1 MSAGRYVRAPSVD
14 SVNHYEELEDE
25 YLDDI
30 DSGTVGATEEVEFQE
45 FDDTVNKDD
54 LPMKGKAREPEIG
67 WHYTE
72 AQPTSMQLGNCSY
85 AGGRLDNPPQF
96 PKNVPT
102 SRLQEEW
109 NRFLQK
115 FEIAAS
121 LSKISDPAQ
130 LAKHLFMC
138 MGDQLQDIVCIAKL
152 RPGLNDPRCYRTMVD
167 NINAHLRKL
176 TDPITEHEMFSRM
189 SQGQDE
195 TLDGFLVRLKSKVR
209 LCEYSDQDEDRFV
222 YTQLLKGMRDK
233 RLAEDAR
240 IYGYDISVIIKAAA
254 RKEAFTLNTMPNIN
268 SEIGTEVLAVSR
280 KPDQGTR
287 SFRKRTGNPVLPPR
301 PGKMQRY
308 GENRNAGRR
317 FRCWRCNSSAHTHDA
332 CLAKDKKCFGCG
344 KIGHF
349 ASACRRKGIR
359 SIQTKEEKRDTPSG
373 WTDDENQSERT
384 RILSF
389 GDVLVNCRL
398 GSSTPICFLIDSGA
412 DVNIIGGSD
421 WEVLKREYHQKVAGS
436 YPVRRTNLCL
446 RAHRATKIHYQPR
459 YHFEDR
465 AVICRHETLF
475 TSRSMN

>member
-45 FDDTVNKDD
+45 FDDAMNKDD

-72 AQPTSMQLGNCSY
+72 AQPTSMQVGNCSY

-222 YTQLLKGMRDK
+222 YTQLLKGMHDK
-233 RLAEDAR
+233 
-240 IYGYDISVIIKAAA
+240 K
-254 RKEAFTLNTMPNIN
+254 
-268 SEIGTEVLAVSR
+268 
-280 KPDQGTR
+280 
-287 SFRKRTGNPVLPPR
+287 
-301 PGKMQRY
+301 
-308 GENRNAGRR
+308 AGRR
-317 FRCWRCNSSAHTHDA
+317 CENLRVRHKRNNQSCGAKRSVHVEHHAEHQLGDWHRSSGCFSETGSRNPVVPKAHW
-332 CLAKDKKCFGCG
+332 KPS
-344 KIGHF
+344 F
-349 ASACRRKGIR
+349 AAASRENATLRRK
-359 SIQTKEEKRDTPSG
+359 S
-373 WTDDENQSERT
+373 
-384 RILSF
+384 
-389 GDVLVNCRL
+389 
-398 GSSTPICFLIDSGA
+398 
-412 DVNIIGGSD
+412 
-421 WEVLKREYHQKVAGS
+421 
-436 YPVRRTNLCL
+436 
-446 RAHRATKIHYQPR
+446 
-459 YHFEDR
+459 
-465 AVICRHETLF
+465 
-475 TSRSMN
+475 